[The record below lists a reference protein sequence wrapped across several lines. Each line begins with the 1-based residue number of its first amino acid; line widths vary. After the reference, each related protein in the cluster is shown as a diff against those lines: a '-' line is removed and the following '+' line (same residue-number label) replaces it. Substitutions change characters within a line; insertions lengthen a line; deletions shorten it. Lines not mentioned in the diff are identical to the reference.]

1 MGFLDSLKEGAKK
14 LADRVTGGYGKVEFE
29 INKLDFRPGEEIQF
43 TISIEATGELKAKRV
58 LVHLHSQEST
68 RVEVEVTK
76 PEGTTQKEM
85 KTYLET
91 KNHEFEVHGPLEMK
105 EGETKTITGRILIP
119 GDCQPTFMGTH
130 TTHEWTVEADVDV
143 PMGKD
148 LKSLKTITVR

>member
-1 MGFLDSLKEGAKK
+1 MGFLDSIKDGAKK

-29 INKLDFRPGEEIQF
+29 IDRLDYKPGEEIQF
-43 TISIEATGELKAKRV
+43 TISIEAKGELKAKRV

-68 RVEVEVTK
+68 RVEIEVTK
-76 PEGTTQKEM
+76 PDGASQKEM
-85 KTYLET
+85 KTFLET

-105 EGETKTITGRILIP
+105 EGETKTITGTILIP
-119 GDCQPTFMGTH
+119 SDCQPTFTGKH

-148 LKSLKTITVR
+148 LKSLKKITVR